1 MRIVQIFCKKNM
13 IRQNLS
19 NSIFRNLT
27 RNNVSLE
34 QFSPTPISLRPL
46 TFAAVALKLYI
57 PSTINTDYIFWHT
70 QSIP

>member
-1 MRIVQIFCKKNM
+1 M
-13 IRQNLS
+13 
-19 NSIFRNLT
+19 

-57 PSTINTDYIFWHT
+57 PSTIYTDYTFWLDVQLVVYENIKT
-70 QSIP
+70 NTLNSRILLKFYKFSVLP